1 MTIDKEFE
9 ALIPP
14 LADEEYRQLEENCL
28 KDGIRDSLVVW
39 DNDGEFVLIDGHN
52 RYKIAQKHNL
62 PYNHRRME
70 FSDRNSVKLWIIDN
84 QLGKRN
90 LIPYDKVI
98 LEDQK
103 RQILAEQAKEKKLS
117 FLKQNASAEDKKS
130 CPREPQTR
138 QEKRE
143 NSTDYKIA
151 KAAGTSEDT
160 VRKVRA
166 INNSGDKKLIDDV
179 RSGNTTINRAYQT
192 VKGIDPIKSKTMAQ
206 MKKEHLDQAREEH
219 ENFQS
224 QKVVGVSD
232 IAKDKENRKK
242 IAEALRFNLLNIGKP
257 IENFCTRMAEGEIDM
272 KEFRKE
278 LSDKEADQII
288 EMIAIWRHDLY
299 LISQEVIG
307 D

>member
-1 MTIDKEFE
+1 MSIKIDNEFK

-14 LADEEYRQLEENCL
+14 LTDEEYRQLEENCV
-28 KDGIRDSLVVW
+28 KEGIRDPLVVW
-39 DNDGEFVLIDGHN
+39 HVPNGDDILVDGHN
-52 RYKIAQKHNL
+52 RFEISAKHGGIPFQIKRMAFDLREDAIIWIILNQFGRRNLEAYDRGVLALKVKPMIAKRAKERQRCGQGGVLLNQKSDEASEVNTTKELAKIAGVSHDTI
-62 PYNHRRME
+62 H
-70 FSDRNSVKLWIIDN
+70 
-84 QLGKRN
+84 
-90 LIPYDKVI
+90 KVEVI
-98 LEDQK
+98 Q
-103 RQILAEQAKEKKLS
+103 
-117 FLKQNASAEDKKS
+117 
-130 CPREPQTR
+130 
-138 QEKRE
+138 
-143 NSTDYKIA
+143 
-151 KAAGTSEDT
+151 
-160 VRKVRA
+160 
-166 INNSGDKKLIDDV
+166 NSGDKKLIDDV
-179 RSGNTTINRAYQT
+179 RKGETSINRAYQT

-242 IAEALRFNLLNIGKP
+242 IAEALRLNLLNIGKP
-257 IENFCTRMAEGEIDM
+257 IENFYTRMTEGEIDM

-278 LSDKEADQII
+278 LSDKEADQIV